1 MKKKPRAS
9 ARSRVQDARGL
20 FLMLKVLVF
29 MGFVGSMASVCG
41 SRCLGTAWFSL
52 ALMADR
58 VLSVV
63 FSSGAVCG
71 SSGFSMWFAGFGA
84 VGLWILFDEVFSD
97 VKFPFLSCQEV
108 GI

>member
-1 MKKKPRAS
+1 M
-9 ARSRVQDARGL
+9 QDARGL
-20 FLMLKVLVF
+20 FLMLKVWVF

-63 FSSGAVCG
+63 FFLLVRSVVPLVFLCG
-71 SSGFSMWFAGFGA
+71 LLVSALLVYGFSLMR
-84 VGLWILFDEVFSD
+84 
-97 VKFPFLSCQEV
+97 FLV
-108 GI
+108 T

>member
-1 MKKKPRAS
+1 M
-9 ARSRVQDARGL
+9 QDARGL

-29 MGFVGSMASVCG
+29 MGFRWIHGFCG
-41 SRCLGTAWFSL
+41 FRCLGTAWFSL

>member
-1 MKKKPRAS
+1 
-9 ARSRVQDARGL
+9 
-20 FLMLKVLVF
+20 MLKVLVF

-52 ALMADR
+52 ALM
-58 VLSVV
+58 SVV
-63 FSSGAVCG
+63 FFSSGAVCG

>member
-1 MKKKPRAS
+1 
-9 ARSRVQDARGL
+9 
-20 FLMLKVLVF
+20 MLKVLVF

-63 FSSGAVCG
+63 FFSSGAVCG
-71 SSGFSMWFAGFGA
+71 SSGFLCGLLVSALLVYGFS
-84 VGLWILFDEVFSD
+84 LMR
-97 VKFPFLSCQEV
+97 FLV
-108 GI
+108 T

>member
-1 MKKKPRAS
+1 
-9 ARSRVQDARGL
+9 
-20 FLMLKVLVF
+20 MLKVLVF

-63 FSSGAVCG
+63 FFFLLVRSVVPLVFLCG
-71 SSGFSMWFAGFGA
+71 LLVSALLVYGFSLMR
-84 VGLWILFDEVFSD
+84 
-97 VKFPFLSCQEV
+97 FLV
-108 GI
+108 T

>member
-1 MKKKPRAS
+1 
-9 ARSRVQDARGL
+9 
-20 FLMLKVLVF
+20 MLKVLVF

-63 FSSGAVCG
+63 FLLVRSVVPLVFLCG
-71 SSGFSMWFAGFGA
+71 LLVSALLVYGFSLMR
-84 VGLWILFDEVFSD
+84 
-97 VKFPFLSCQEV
+97 FLV
-108 GI
+108 T